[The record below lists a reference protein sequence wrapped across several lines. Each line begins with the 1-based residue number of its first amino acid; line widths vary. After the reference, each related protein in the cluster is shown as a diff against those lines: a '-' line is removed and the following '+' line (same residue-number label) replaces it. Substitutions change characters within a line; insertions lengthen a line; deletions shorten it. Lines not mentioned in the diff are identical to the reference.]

1 MAEVIFNY
9 EGINTTIQCNIN
21 DKMNDIINNFLN
33 KIKEKG
39 DNFFYLYNGNEIN
52 KQLTFKEQA
61 NDLDK
66 NRKKRILLLPTMIPK

>member
-1 MAEVIFNY
+1 
-9 EGINTTIQCNIN
+9 
-21 DKMNDIINNFLN
+21 MNDIINNFLN

-61 NDLDK
+61 NYLDK
-66 NRKKRILLLPTMIPK
+66 NRKKMNNYIFYFNLII